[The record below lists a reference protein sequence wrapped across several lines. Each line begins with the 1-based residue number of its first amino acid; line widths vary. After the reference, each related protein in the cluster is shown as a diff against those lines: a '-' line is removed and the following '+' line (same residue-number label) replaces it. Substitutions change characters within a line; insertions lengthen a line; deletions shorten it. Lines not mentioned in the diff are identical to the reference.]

1 MRGAFFAAG
10 LLVGLAAVSA
20 GLRADPASPTAPSA
34 PEVRAPVAPA
44 KPAKPSQSTTKSK
57 STSGKIKAANEKKL
71 VKPAAA
77 ATAPKPKA
85 KAKAE
90 DRPPLP
96 PTPQLSAAT
105 LPNLLGLN
113 ERKTAAAALE
123 AAEKGAAARAHELAA
138 LAGHP
143 QVAELVDWLILSQ
156 PGTGAGFERI
166 ADFLSRHPEWP
177 SVETLI
183 RRAEDALDG
192 TQTSARVIAWFGERD
207 PMTANGRIRLGE
219 ALARIGRAD
228 EGRQLIRAG
237 WVSGNFGV
245 KDEKDTYRRIAS
257 LLTAEDHVARLD
269 RLLWERQ
276 VDAARRMLPRVDSNH
291 KAVAEAR
298 IGLITKAGNV
308 DKLVARVPAEFAG
321 HGGLTYDRLRWRR
334 EKGLDGKVEEL
345 LMDPPDDL
353 GRAEKWWIERHWR
366 ARKALSEGR
375 VSEAYRLAAD
385 HGPLEGRSLAEAEW
399 LAGWI
404 ALRFLDDRRSA
415 ETHFLHVQ
423 NTVRFPVSRA
433 RGAYWIA
440 RAADANNERQRAR
453 QWYAEAARHPTTYYG
468 QLALLN
474 LGERG
479 PLRLPADPEPS
490 PEDRERFERRDLVLA
505 ARILA
510 ETGQDQRLRTF
521 LLRLQGLAE
530 RTEEHALVTR
540 LARDLGRIDLAVAV
554 AKRSAQAGVPL
565 IAYSYPVIEPIA
577 QERSPEPPLLLA
589 VSRQESE
596 FNAGA
601 VSSAGALG
609 LMQLMPQTAREVA
622 RVMQVSY
629 RRDQLTADPTYN
641 VRLGS
646 RYLGGLLDSWDGNY
660 VLALAAYNAGEGRV
674 RKWIRE
680 WGDPRRPDVD
690 AIDWIELIPFSETRN
705 YVQRVLES
713 LQVYRQLLNPAA
725 SQALL
730 LERDLGG
737 RFRQESCNG
746 C

>member
-10 LLVGLAAVSA
+10 LFAGLAAASA
-20 GLRADPASPTAPSA
+20 GVRAEPTAPAAPAA
-34 PEVRAPVAPA
+34 PEVQAPTKPA
-44 KPAKPSQSTTKSK
+44 KPAKPAQTT
-57 STSGKIKAANEKKL
+57 TRT
-71 VKPAAA
+71 KPAAA
-77 ATAPKPKA
+77 KDKAADKNKSVKPTVTAPKPRTKA
-85 KAKAE
+85 PAE
-90 DRPPLP
+90 DSHPPP
-96 PTPQLSAAT
+96 PAPQLSAAT
-105 LPNLLGLN
+105 LPNLLGSN

-123 AAEKGAAARAHELAA
+123 AAEKGASARAQELAA
-138 LAGHP
+138 RAGHP
-143 QVAELVDWLILSQ
+143 QVAELVDWLILTQ
-156 PGTGAGFERI
+156 PGNGAGFERI
-166 ADFLSRHPEWP
+166 ADFLDRHPEWP
-177 SVETLI
+177 SGDTLI

-192 TQTSARVIAWFGERD
+192 SQSDARVVGWFGERS
-207 PMTANGRIRLGE
+207 PLTANGRIRLGE
-219 ALARIGRAD
+219 ALRRTGRAD
-228 EGRQLIRAG
+228 DGRQLIRDG
-237 WVSGNFGV
+237 WVLGNFGAR
-245 KDEKDTYRRIAS
+245 DEKDIFKRSAS
-257 LLTAEDHVARLD
+257 LLTADDHAARLD

-276 VDAARRMLPRVDSNH
+276 VDAARRMLPRVDPSQR
-291 KAVAEAR
+291 AVAEAR
-298 IGLITKAGNV
+298 IGLITRAGNV
-308 DKLVARVPAEFAG
+308 DKLVARVPAELAS
-321 HGGLTYDRLRWRR
+321 HGGLVYDRLRWRR

-375 VSEAYRLAAD
+375 ISEAYRLAAD

-404 ALRFLDDRRSA
+404 ALRFLNDHRAA
-415 ETHFLHVQ
+415 ETHFLRVH

-440 RAADANNERQRAR
+440 RAADTNGERQRAR
-453 QWYAEAARHPTTYYG
+453 QWYAEAAQHPTTYYG
-468 QLALLN
+468 QLALLK

-479 PLRLPADPEPS
+479 PLQLPADPEPS
-490 PEDRERFERRDLVLA
+490 PEDRSQFERRNLVQA
-505 ARILA
+505 TRILA
-510 ETGQDQRLRTF
+510 EAGQDQRLRTF
-521 LLRLQGLAE
+521 LLRLQGLAD
-530 RTEEHALVTR
+530 RPEEHALVTR
-540 LARDLGRIDLAVAV
+540 LAKDLGRINLAVAV

-565 IAYSYPVIEPIA
+565 VAHSYPVVEPLTR
-577 QERSPEPPLLLA
+577 ERSPEPPLLLA
-589 VSRQESE
+589 LSRQESE

-629 RRDQLTADPTYN
+629 RRDQLTADPAYN

-646 RYLGGLLDSWDGNY
+646 RYLGGLLDAWDGNY

-713 LQVYRQLLNPAA
+713 LQVYRQLLSPAA

-730 LERDLGG
+730 LEQDLRG
-737 RFRQESCNG
+737 RNRQQSCNR